1 MLDVLLREMIVEQP
15 DSQIKLLCR
24 RKQLDLEPFFES
36 IKPVLE
42 SGPTLMIYDVSY
54 AHLIETLDERLQTY
68 AVGISQLASASKLK
82 RPCSPWC
89 QGGNSHSC
97 TKFGHSFCLS
107 DSLRAVIYVGSG
119 KPADNFLL
127 SMNVPEFFT
136 YNDDEGLQPHNR
148 FKLLKKLSFL
158 VEKVKNSAVFGLL
171 VGTLSVE
178 RYLEAIEHIKRLL
191 KRRKRKCFIISVGK
205 PTVAKLSNFPEI
217 DVFVMVSCN
226 EGSYLD
232 NKEVVVPIVTLLEI
246 ELAFNEN
253 RTWDDPISS
262 DFSFLLQGGEG
273 YVEAPFNVISE
284 DLVETQLTSG
294 FRSSMQ
300 CTDSST
306 EIALRSD
313 MTVSTSGFSSQPRT
327 WDGLELKMNDT
338 VPSKAQEGR
347 KGTAQGYSSETS

>member
-1 MLDVLLREMIVEQP
+1 MV
-15 DSQIKLLCR
+15 
-24 RKQLDLEPFFES
+24 
-36 IKPVLE
+36 
-42 SGPTLMIYDVSY
+42 YDVSY

-68 AVGISQLASASKLK
+68 EVAISQLASASQLK
-82 RPCSPWC
+82 RPCGPWC
-89 QGGNSHSC
+89 QGGNAHSS
-97 TKFGHSFCLS
+97 TKFGHSFCIS
-107 DSLRAVIYVGSG
+107 DSLRSVLYVGTG
-119 KPADNFLL
+119 KPANNFLL
-127 SMNVPEFFT
+127 SMKVPEFFT
-136 YNDDEGLQPHNR
+136 YDEAEGLQPHNR

-158 VEKVKNSAVFGLL
+158 VEKVKNSVAFGLL
-171 VGTLSVE
+171 VGTLSIE
-178 RYLEAIEHIKRLL
+178 RYLDAIEHIKRLL
-191 KRRKRKCFIISVGK
+191 KRRRRKCFIISVGK

-226 EGSYLD
+226 EGSYID
-232 NKEVVVPIVTLLEI
+232 NKEVIVPIVTLLEI

-273 YVEAPFNVISE
+273 YVEAPLNVTTE

-294 FRSSMQ
+294 FRTSTQ

-306 EIALRSD
+306 EVALRSD

-338 VPSKAQEGR
+338 APSMAQAGR
-347 KGTAQGYSSETS
+347 KGTAQGYSYEIS